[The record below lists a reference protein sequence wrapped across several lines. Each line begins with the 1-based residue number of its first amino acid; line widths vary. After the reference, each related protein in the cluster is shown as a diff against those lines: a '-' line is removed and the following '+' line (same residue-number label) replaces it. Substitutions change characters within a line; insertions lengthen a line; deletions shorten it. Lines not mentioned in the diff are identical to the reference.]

1 MLIPSPPPFLETT
14 SSPTTTPTITL
25 VTDAELEARLA
36 KLRTAKGA
44 TPQGENAKQRRGV
57 AAPTASTSATS
68 VVDKP
73 AAPAAPASYDFS
85 SETLYYEGPPHRGDL
100 VTNLALA
107 PTLVWIPLTAAAV
120 GRAAF
125 VRYRFTDRRLSV
137 VATAPWKS
145 EQTDVA
151 YQEVSGVKTVPRGIG
166 LWGDMVVT
174 LKNGDKVEMRSLARF
189 RELAAY
195 ILERR
200 DALAP
205 PPTEGKKA
213 KAAASSRVAA
223 MTDLDT
229 PLPSE
234 QAGKGFSS

>member
-1 MLIPSPPPFLETT
+1 M
-14 SSPTTTPTITL
+14 
-25 VTDAELEARLA
+25 TDAELEARLA

-44 TPQGENAKQRRGV
+44 TPQGEGAKERRGV
-57 AAPTASTSATS
+57 PSSAKDAAGAA
-68 VVDKP
+68 DKP
-73 AAPAAPASYDFS
+73 AAAAAPAAASYDYA

-100 VTNLALA
+100 ATNLALA
-107 PTLVWIPLTAAAV
+107 ATLVWIPLTAASI

-151 YQEVSGVKTVPRGIG
+151 YQEVKEVKTVPRGVG

-174 LKNGDKVEMRSLARF
+174 LRNGDKVEMRSLDRF

-195 ILERR
+195 VLERR

-205 PPTEGKKA
+205 AAAAAAAGGKPGA
-213 KAAASSRVAA
+213 GKAAGAGSRASRVAA

-234 QAGKGFSS
+234 AAGKGFSS